1 MAQRRSE
8 EGVVVTVADI
18 VMCLLLVISMING
31 WFLYAIW
38 DELRLINGKRK
49 KPKIVREYL

>member
-1 MAQRRSE
+1 MAQRGPE